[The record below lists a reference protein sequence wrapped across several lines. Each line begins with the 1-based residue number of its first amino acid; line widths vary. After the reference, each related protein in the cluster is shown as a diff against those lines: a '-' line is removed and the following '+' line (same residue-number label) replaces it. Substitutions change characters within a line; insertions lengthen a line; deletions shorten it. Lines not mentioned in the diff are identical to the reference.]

1 MAGNTARNTKISV
14 SFAGTDISDVVSKY
28 LMSMTYTD
36 NEEDEA
42 DDLQIKLQD
51 RDGVWLQQWLQ
62 DFIDKA
68 GEKYGKVKEYS
79 TAYETVNDSHAGIR
93 KTVSKG
99 STSYDAMIC
108 QAYMIALG
116 YLTGDV
122 RTKVD
127 AAGVNAIKAF
137 QKANKLGVT
146 GRCDKKMWKKLTDQA
161 NGQSIP
167 KYNYNF
173 KASASVAVRTSAKS
187 SAKKVTT
194 VPKGKTCVVL
204 DKVASNWYQV
214 GYDGK
219 TGYAKGSSLKIAS
232 IEAVTYS
239 KKTKKL
245 KGLRISGSITS
256 VDTSGNKVK
265 LNCGSFELDDVKGS
279 GPPSTVTI
287 KAVSLGYKGLRET
300 ENEKSWEKTTLNGI
314 ASDIAKKH
322 GLGVL
327 FDADVDPSYKR
338 IEQAKQTDIAFLK
351 KLCQDSGYSL
361 KITGNQ
367 IVIYDQAKYESLDE
381 VARITFGDGSYTKWS
396 VATGEGQIKYDG
408 CEVRYTNPSTGKVIK
423 GIAYTD
429 EYQEELEE
437 QAKKKAEN
445 KGKKSS
451 SDDEE
456 EPEMLVVTNQKV
468 SSQKEAETLAA
479 KLLKLANKFERQA
492 TITVKGNPLYAAG
505 MTVRLYQFGYW
516 SGKYL
521 ISKAQHSVTTSGY
534 VTTMTLR
541 KVDEVSKPTK
551 TSAASTE
558 PKEYKIGDVVTFKGG
573 YHYVSSDAKKPVG
586 GKRRA
591 GKAKITHITKMTRPH
606 PYGLQGG
613 YYNSLDGDS
622 NVHGWVDK
630 DSFE

>member
-1 MAGNTARNTKISV
+1 MAGITARNTQISV

-68 GEKYGKVKEYS
+68 GETFGRVKEYS
-79 TAYETVNDSHAGIR
+79 TEYVTVNDSHAGIR
-93 KTVSKG
+93 KTISKG
-99 STSYDAMIC
+99 SSNYDAAIC
-108 QAYMIALG
+108 QVYLIALG

-127 AAGVNAIKAF
+127 VAVVNAIKAF

-146 GRCDKKMWKKLTDQA
+146 GKCDKKTWKKLTAQA
-161 NGQSIP
+161 NGQSVP
-167 KYNYNF
+167 KYDFKF
-173 KASASVAVRTSAKS
+173 KASSSVAIRKSAKS

-194 VPKGKTCVVL
+194 VPKGKICVVV
-204 DKVASNWYQV
+204 DKVASKWYQV
-214 GYDGK
+214 TYDGK
-219 TGYAKGSSLKIAS
+219 TGYVKDGGLKLSS
-232 IEAVTYS
+232 IEAVTSS

-245 KGLRISGSITS
+245 KGLRIKGSVTS
-256 VDTSGNKVK
+256 IDTNGNKVK
-265 LNCGSFELDDVKGS
+265 LDCGSFELDDVKGS

-300 ENEKSWEKTTLNGI
+300 ENDKSWENTTLQAI
-314 ASDIAKKH
+314 ASDIANRH
-322 GLGVL
+322 GLGLL
-327 FDADVDPSYKR
+327 FDADVDKSYKR

-351 KLCQDSGYSL
+351 KLCQDCGYSL

-367 IVIYDQAKYESLDE
+367 IVIYDQTKYEKLDE

-396 VATGEGQIKYDG
+396 VATGEGDIKYDG
-408 CEVRYTNPSTGKVIK
+408 CEVRYTNPTTGKVIK

-429 EYQEELEE
+429 EYQEELDENDG
-437 QAKKKAEN
+437 KA
-445 KGKKSS
+445 
-451 SDDEE
+451 DDDD

-468 SSQKEAETLAA
+468 TSQKEAEELAA

-492 TITVKGNPLYAAG
+492 TITVRGNPLYVAG
-505 MTVRLYQFGYW
+505 LTVRLYKFGYW

-521 ISKAQHSVTTSGY
+521 ISKAQHTVTTSGY
-534 VTTMTLR
+534 VTTLTMR
-541 KVDEVSKPTK
+541 KVDEVKKPTK
-551 TSAASTE
+551 TTAAT
-558 PKEYKIGDVVTFKGG
+558 PTGQNEYKIGDVVTFKGG
-573 YHYVSSDAKKPVG
+573 YHYVSSDAKKPTG

-591 GKAKITHITKMTRPH
+591 GKAKITHITKMSRPH